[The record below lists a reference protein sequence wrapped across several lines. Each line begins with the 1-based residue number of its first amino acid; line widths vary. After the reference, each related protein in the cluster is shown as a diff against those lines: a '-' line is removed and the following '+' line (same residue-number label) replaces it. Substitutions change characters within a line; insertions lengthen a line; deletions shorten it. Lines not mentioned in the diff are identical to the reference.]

1 MAISTDLLNS
11 VNGSSGTS
19 TTGTGS
25 SKNDSSAQ
33 AVQDRFLKL
42 LVAQLN
48 NQDPMNPLDNA
59 QMTSQIAQL
68 NTVTGIEN
76 LNATVTGMLSQL
88 ASMQT
93 LQGAS
98 MVGHDVLVSGSGA
111 TVADGAARGSFD
123 MASSADSVKVE
134 VRSAAGVLLGTVDM
148 GALPAGRHSF
158 EWNASAYADGTA
170 LQFKPVA
177 TANGAAVTTT
187 ALQRATVA
195 SVSSEN
201 NALMLTL
208 GNGSTIAYSS
218 VKALL

>member
-11 VNGSSGTS
+11 VNGTS
-19 TTGTGS
+19 TTTGTGS

-93 LQGAS
+93 LQGAG
-98 MVGHDVLVSGSGA
+98 MVGHDVLIEGSGLQL
-111 TVADGAARGSFD
+111 VDGVGRGSFD
-123 MASSADSVKVE
+123 LGTAADSVQVE
-134 VRSAAGVLLGTVDM
+134 IRTAGGALVDKLDLGGLAAG
-148 GALPAGRHSF
+148 RQSF
-158 EWNASAYADGTA
+158 EWDGSSYKGSEALKFSVVPTANKLPVSATA
-170 LQFKPVA
+170 LERVKVE
-177 TANGAAVTTT
+177 
-187 ALQRATVA
+187 

-201 NALMLTL
+201 NQLMLKLAGRGTAV
-208 GNGSTIAYSS
+208 AYSG
-218 VKALL
+218 VKAIL

>member
-1 MAISTDLLNS
+1 MFMTPID
-11 VNGSSGTS
+11 TS
-19 TTGTGS
+19 ALDAGRTTTA
-25 SKNDSSAQ
+25 AQ
-33 AVQDRFLKL
+33 SNNASDAAQSQDRFLKL

-93 LQGAS
+93 LQGAG
-98 MVGHDVLVSGSGA
+98 MVGRDVLLQGNGM
-111 TVADGAARGSFD
+111 TVTEGVARGSFD
-123 MASSADSVKVE
+123 MSTAADSVKVE
-134 VRSAAGVLLGTVDM
+134 VRSAAGVLLSTLDL
-148 GALPAGRHSF
+148 GAKAAGRHAF
-158 EWNASAYADGTA
+158 EFDASAYPNGTT

-177 TANGAAVTTT
+177 TSSGTAVTTT
-187 ALQRATVA
+187 ALQRAQVT

-208 GNGSTIAYSS
+208 AGGSTVAYSN

>member
-1 MAISTDLLNS
+1 MAISTDVLNS
-11 VNGSSGTS
+11 VNGTSSSSGSTS
-19 TTGTGS
+19 G
-25 SKNDSSAQ
+25 SKNDTSAQ

-93 LQGAS
+93 LQGAG
-98 MVGHDVLVSGSGA
+98 MVGREVLLAGSGM
-111 TVADGAARGSFD
+111 TVANGVASGSFD
-123 MASSADSVKVE
+123 MTTAADSVKVE
-134 VRSAAGVLLGTVDM
+134 VRSAAGVLLDTIDL
-148 GALPAGRHSF
+148 GAKSAGRHSF
-158 EWNASAYADGTA
+158 EWDASKYADGTA

-177 TANGAAVTTT
+177 SASGTVVTTT
-187 ALQRATVA
+187 ALQRAKVA

-208 GNGSTIAYSS
+208 ANGSTVAYSN